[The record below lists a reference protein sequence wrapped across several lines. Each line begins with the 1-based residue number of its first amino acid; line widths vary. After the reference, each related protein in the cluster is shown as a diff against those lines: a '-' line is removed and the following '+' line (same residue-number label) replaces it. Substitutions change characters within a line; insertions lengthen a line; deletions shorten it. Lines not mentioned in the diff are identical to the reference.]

1 MKLKCTA
8 NNQYENVIIQIKH
21 KEKYVVRKKMD
32 INNKKYIFKILQ
44 FKVQTLRNISLEMEN
59 VNKLQ
64 SNK

>member
-44 FKVQTLRNISLEMEN
+44 FIVQS
-59 VNKLQ
+59 
-64 SNK
+64 SNLA